1 MRPFLPPLLLA
12 ASLPLSACAGL
23 THAPGVATGLVSHQL
38 CSATFISHLDPDQ
51 TYREALAPVLGPF
64 AGVIDHKVDRAKG
77 EVTASLGPF
86 SQARAIYRGPLGC
99 LVLRGAPPAPVALND
114 TPPAPALLAPIAG
127 PDIVTPKDPALVAAL
142 DRAFAEPGKIRRNI
156 KAVVIVHDGKVIA
169 ERYAPGVGPQTP
181 LHGWSMTKSA
191 TNALVGVMVAQGR
204 LDMNQPAPVAEWS
217 NPADPRHGITPD
229 DMLRM
234 RTGLKL
240 GDSANAS
247 TNSAVDISAR
257 AMFVERDMA
266 GFSAAAALAGTPG
279 KSFAYADGETLILSR
294 ILRDLSGGDAASVHA
309 FMRRELFDKLGMSG
323 AVMELDATGT
333 PVGGS
338 HLYAPARDWAKLGQL
353 YVQDGVVGGKRI
365 LPVGW
370 VDYSARQTPGSE
382 MIGYGAGF
390 WTERGQG
397 WAVEHRR
404 QNGLPADSFMARG
417 SFGQFMLVMPK
428 DRLVIVQMG
437 PSDKVGGDIDGLFRL
452 TRDTLAALAA
462 EPAAGNN

>member
-1 MRPFLPPLLLA
+1 MRPILTPLLLA
-12 ASLPLSACAGL
+12 AALPLSACAGF
-23 THAPGVATGLVSHQL
+23 THAPEVATGLVSHQL

-64 AGVIDHKVDRAKG
+64 AGMVGHRVDRAKG
-77 EVTASLGPF
+77 EVTASLGPL
-86 SQARAIYRGPLGC
+86 SHARAVYRGPLGC
-99 LVLRGAPPAPVALND
+99 LVIRGAAPAPVALRD
-114 TPPAPALLAPIAG
+114 APSAPPLLAPVAG
-127 PDIVTPKDPALVAAL
+127 PDIVTPQDPALIAAL
-142 DRAFAEPGKIRRNI
+142 DHAFAEPGKITRNI
-156 KAVVIVHDGKVIA
+156 KAVVILHDGRVIA
-169 ERYAPGVGPQTP
+169 ERYAPGVGPLTP

-191 TNALVGVMVAQGR
+191 TNALVGIMVAQGR
-204 LDMNQPAPVAEWS
+204 LDMDKPAPVAAWA
-217 NPADPRHGITPD
+217 NPADPRHVITPD

-240 GDSANAS
+240 GNSANAS

-257 AMFVERDMA
+257 AMFAERDMA
-266 GFSAAAALAGTPG
+266 GFSAAAPLDGVVG

-294 ILRDLSGGDAASVHA
+294 IVRDLAGGDAASVHA
-309 FMRRELFDKLGMSG
+309 FMRRELFDKLGMTG

-333 PVGGS
+333 PLGGS

-353 YVQDGVVGGKRI
+353 YVQDGVVGGQRI
-365 LPVGW
+365 LPAGW

-428 DRLVIVQMG
+428 DHLVIVQLG
-437 PSDKVGGDIDGLFRL
+437 PSNSAGGDIDGLFQL
-452 TRDTLAALAA
+452 TRETLAALAA
-462 EPAAGNN
+462 KPAAGS